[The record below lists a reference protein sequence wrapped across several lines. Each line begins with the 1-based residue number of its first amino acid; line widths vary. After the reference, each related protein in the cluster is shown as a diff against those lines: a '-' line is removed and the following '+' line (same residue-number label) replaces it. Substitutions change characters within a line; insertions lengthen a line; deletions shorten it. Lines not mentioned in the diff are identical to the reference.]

1 MNPARRIGSKV
12 SLETVCGAVVLL
24 AAAVFWS
31 QRGYTNPL
39 AGYFP
44 NTILLAMAAMAVLL
58 IVRGIV
64 RPSSAEDDSD
74 AEAPAEVRLGGLAKA
89 AVLLAVWVLALWFLG
104 YLISGIVMFCVVS
117 LSLREGSLNLRNVLV
132 DVVISVVV
140 VGGVYLAF
148 TNLIFVPL
156 PPGPF

>member
-12 SLETVCGAVVLL
+12 GLETVCGAVVLL
-24 AAAVFWS
+24 AAIVFWF
-31 QRGYTNPL
+31 QGGYTNPL

-44 NTILLAMAAMAVLL
+44 NTILLAMAAMAVVL

-104 YLISGIVMFCVVS
+104 YIMFCVVS
-117 LSLREGSLNLRNVLV
+117 LSLREAPLSLRTVLV
-132 DVVISVVV
+132 DVAISVVV

>member
-12 SLETVCGAVVLL
+12 GLDTVCGAVVLL
-24 AAAVFWS
+24 AAMVFWL
-31 QRGYTNPL
+31 QGGYTNPL

-44 NTILLAMAAMAVLL
+44 NTILLAMAAMAVVL

-64 RPSSAEDDSD
+64 RPSGAEDDSD
-74 AEAPAEVRLGGLAKA
+74 AEAPDEVRLGGLAKA
-89 AVLLAVWVLALWFLG
+89 AALLAVWVLVLWFLG
-104 YLISGIVMFCVVS
+104 YLISGVIMFAVVS
-117 LSLREGSLNLRNVLV
+117 LSLREAPLSLRTVLM
-132 DVVISVVV
+132 DIAISVVV